1 MSGAWNRAI
10 VVAGQSSIRGGP
22 MGVPPGTKGGA
33 TWNLRG
39 CHLGVTFKE
48 GVGRVVAVIE
58 VGRIG

>member
-1 MSGAWNRAI
+1 M
-10 VVAGQSSIRGGP
+10 VVAGQPSIRGGP

-33 TWNLRG
+33 TWILRG

-48 GVGRVVAVIE
+48 GVRRVVAVIE

>member
-1 MSGAWNRAI
+1 MCHL
-10 VVAGQSSIRGGP
+10 GP
-22 MGVPPGTKGGA
+22 K
-33 TWNLRG
+33 G